1 MTYDVKQLSI
11 SLFPSYVYIRCSP
24 RLGGV
29 VLWISKTPPVLPP
42 PDNMIQCDAQG
53 PECDHT
59 YDYDSLQQKG
69 PNKISTEKRQV
80 E

>member
-1 MTYDVKQLSI
+1 MLTKVRWGS
-11 SLFPSYVYIRCSP
+11 V
-24 RLGGV
+24 
-29 VLWISKTPPVLPP
+29 WISKTPPVLPP